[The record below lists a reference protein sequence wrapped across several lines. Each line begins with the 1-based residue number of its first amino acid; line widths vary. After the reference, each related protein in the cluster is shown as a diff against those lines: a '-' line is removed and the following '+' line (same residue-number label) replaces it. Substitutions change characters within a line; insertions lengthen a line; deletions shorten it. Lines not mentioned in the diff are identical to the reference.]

1 MARKRLLVYSPLA
14 IWQPPI
20 YETQLEIVQ
29 DYVDEGYDATILT
42 CHAHLPTC
50 EANPRHLW
58 SVCTLCRS
66 RAKSGFEWLRG
77 QFSVTDFFDV
87 TPGQQKRI
95 DTIVRTPFRTLEEL
109 RSLSVDG
116 SDIGM
121 AVLSSVVSALR
132 DPNPDLDANR
142 AGIVEGIRAAAV
154 VHFSILNHIARLRPD
169 VLLLFNGRV
178 ASLRPALRAG
188 QASGVR
194 TVVYEVGGS
203 PDRYFTT
210 TNTYPHDLATLKDV
224 FNAAFDEATESPE
237 EKAQIADSW
246 YKARIAS
253 RPADGMSFTG
263 KQEAGR
269 IPERLQSDGL
279 RVGIFISS
287 EDEFVAIDGWKPPLY
302 VNQADG
308 IRQLLAA
315 FADCTGVQFVLRVHP
330 NLAGLD
336 NAQTRELA
344 VIAQDYPDLYVIEAS
359 SPVHTYSLIEAVD
372 IVVTF
377 GSTVAIEA
385 VYLGKPSIMLGRHIF
400 EDMGGVIR
408 PPTHEELVAI
418 IRDAIGGK
426 PVDVQ
431 AGAKQA
437 AIRFGFA
444 QSRVGVPYRYVVR
457 DGADRAVL
465 IRDGHSHRLR
475 YSLTA
480 RLVTAPARA
489 IRRLT
494 NSVAPKHFTR
504 SSDI

>member
-29 DYVDEGYDATILT
+29 GYIDDGYDVTVLT

-50 EANPRHLW
+50 EANPSHLW

-77 QFSVTDFFDV
+77 RFTVADFLDV
-87 TPGQQKRI
+87 TPDQQRRI
-95 DTIVRTPFRTLEEL
+95 ATIARTPFRTLEEL
-109 RSLSVDG
+109 RSLTVDG

-121 AVLSSVVSALR
+121 AVLSSVVSSLR

-154 VHFSILNHIARLRPD
+154 VHFSIVNHIARLRPD
-169 VLLLFNGRV
+169 VLLLFNGRI

-203 PDRYFTT
+203 PDRYLTT

-224 FNAAFDEATESPE
+224 FNSAFDEATETPE

-246 YKARIAS
+246 YEARIAS

-269 IPERLQSDGL
+269 IPERLQTDGL
-279 RVGIFISS
+279 RVGVFISS

-302 VNQADG
+302 ANQAD
-308 IRQLLAA
+308 
-315 FADCTGVQFVLRVHP
+315 GVQFVLRVHP
-330 NLAGLD
+330 NLIGLD

-344 VIAQDYPDLYVIEAS
+344 VIARDYPDLYVIEAS

-418 IRDAIGGK
+418 IRGAISGK

-431 AGAKQA
+431 PGAKQA

-457 DGADRAVL
+457 DGADRAVMV
-465 IRDGHSHRLR
+465 RDGHSYRLR
-475 YSLTA
+475 SSLTA

-494 NSVAPKHFTR
+494 SSLVPKHVMP
-504 SSDI
+504 SSSI